1 MLFLL
6 QEVPALSIQLIPVEP
21 QRPHGCRSC
30 KDNAGIDFDF
40 TMAFQPI
47 VDTRANCVF
56 AYESLV
62 RGKDGAGAQAVLQKV
77 NDSNR
82 YKFDQAC
89 RVKAVELAA
98 RAGMPSCLSINFL
111 PNAVYQAEAC
121 IRTTLLAAEKYNF
134 PIEKIIFEVTE
145 NESIADKAHIKKIM
159 ESYKKQGFRTAI
171 DDFGSGHSNLNLL
184 ASFQPDILKIDME
197 LIRDIH
203 TSKAKQVITKGIV
216 SVCRDLNIQII
227 AEGIECVEELDTLQA
242 LEIYLF
248 QGFFFAKPKLE
259 SLPEIA
265 WP

>member
-1 MLFLL
+1 M
-6 QEVPALSIQLIPVEP
+6 SIQLISIEP

-30 KDNAGIDFDF
+30 RDKSPIGFDF

-47 VDTRANCVF
+47 VDTSNNSVF

-62 RGKDGAGAQAVLQKV
+62 RGENGAGANAVMQQI

-98 RAGMPSCLSINFL
+98 KTRISEHLSINFL

-121 IRTTLLAAEKYNF
+121 IRTTLIAAEKYNF

-145 NESIADKAHIKKIM
+145 NENITDKAHIKKIM
-159 ESYKKQGFRTAI
+159 ESYKKQGFKTAI
-171 DDFGSGHSNLNLL
+171 DDFGAGYSGLNLL
-184 ASFQPDILKIDME
+184 ADFQPDIIKIDME
-197 LIRDIH
+197 LIRNIH
-203 TSKAKQVITKGIV
+203 RSRAKQAITRSIV
-216 SVCRDLNIQII
+216 TLCKDLNIQVI
-227 AEGIECVEELDTLQA
+227 AEGIEHIEELQTLQEA
-242 LEIYLF
+242 GIHLF
-248 QGFFFAKPKLE
+248 QGYLFAKPE
-259 SLPEIA
+259 FETLPPIA